1 MAGKHYGGKLTL
13 DGMAMKV
20 LSTRGCLP
28 HRKVRLGKKAAMGGA
43 RKRRE
48 VPTNESCK
56 VLSCWR
62 CPCSVVITD
71 FGAGWGHWGKQ
82 KRVKA

>member
-43 RKRRE
+43 RRGGRS
-48 VPTNESCK
+48 P
-56 VLSCWR
+56 
-62 CPCSVVITD
+62 
-71 FGAGWGHWGKQ
+71 Q
-82 KRVKA
+82 MKAAKF